1 MTAARS
7 GGRLA
12 PAFTL
17 LELMIVLVI
26 IGILSVMLLPV
37 YASMRARAQRVQCT
51 ANLHSLYV
59 ATDVYLQ
66 RNGHWPQIRRAGSDS
81 VGADFAN
88 AWIDALTPFGPT
100 RKTWICSTMQELLHD
115 PDYNQPANAR
125 LDYIPMNFDANA
137 LTPHKW
143 PNQPW
148 FIESGDVH
156 GNGNLFIRTDGSVG
170 ELKELIPK

>member
-1 MTAARS
+1 VKAARRRS
-7 GGRLA
+7 QPE

-17 LELMIVLVI
+17 LELMIALVI

-37 YASMRARAQRVQCT
+37 YAGMRARAQRVQCI

-66 RNGHWPQIRRAGSDS
+66 RNGQWPQIRRASSDS
-81 VGADFAN
+81 SGVAFAN
-88 AWIDALTPFGPT
+88 SWIDALAPFGIT
-100 RKTWICSTMQELLHD
+100 RRSWICPTMQELLHD
-115 PDYNQPANAR
+115 PDYLQPEHAR

-148 FIESGDVH
+148 FIETGDVH
-156 GNGNLFIRTDGSVG
+156 GNGNLFIRTDGSVS
-170 ELKELIPK
+170 ELKEIVPK